1 MKNILKVSQ
10 ECSHSS
16 SLKSNFT
23 ALSFFPSLPHDEY
36 STFPIHHD
44 IAIVSNLIHQ

>member
-23 ALSFFPSLPHDEY
+23 ALSFFPSLPHDEILHIPNT
-36 STFPIHHD
+36 S
-44 IAIVSNLIHQ
+44 